1 MVLCLYML
9 LMKSNLLNIAYSL
22 IQDIEDA
29 SPNLKNNLNEIY
41 PIRFKL
47 DLAGHKDIYCN
58 LNQNK
63 KNISFNKIEDTDFE
77 IKTSVKESLDFLIS
91 KKINRGMLYGDTEK
105 AILTINA
112 FIKSEVDVV
121 LLIDKYFGDTPA
133 AFAYFTKEKL
143 SNLKQYNNKNAL
155 RSKLR
160 DLSIR
165 LDRLEAVNN
174 L

>member
-47 DLAGHKDIYCN
+47 DLVGHKDIYCN
-58 LNQNK
+58 LDQNK
-63 KNISFNKIEDTDFE
+63 KNISFNKIEDADFE
-77 IKTSVKESLDFLIS
+77 IRTSVKESLDFLIS

-133 AFAYFTKEKL
+133 AITYFTKEKL

-155 RSKLR
+155 QSKLR

>member
-47 DLAGHKDIYCN
+47 DLVGHKDIYCN
-58 LNQNK
+58 LDQNK

-77 IKTSVKESLDFLIS
+77 IRTSVKESLDFLIS

-133 AFAYFTKEKL
+133 AIAY
-143 SNLKQYNNKNAL
+143 
-155 RSKLR
+155 
-160 DLSIR
+160 
-165 LDRLEAVNN
+165 
-174 L
+174 